1 MTRLLVVGAV
11 WPEPQSSAAGSH
23 ILQVLRP
30 FIRQGWD
37 VTYASTATNSEH
49 AVDLPS
55 LGVSIERAKTND
67 SDFDDLL
74 RSLQPEVV
82 IFDRFFIEEQFG
94 WRVEQHC
101 PNALR
106 ILNSEDLHSLRNA
119 RERARRK
126 GEALRESDLKN
137 EVARREVA
145 AILRSDLTLI
155 ISTHEMKVLRDQFG
169 IDPALLHYSPFMIEP
184 PTSLETDRMPTF
196 EDRRD
201 FFCVGNFR
209 HAPNWDGVQWL
220 KTEIWPLVRKR
231 LPDARLHIA
240 GAYASGEQM
249 ALHEPRDGFFI
260 DGRVENADL
269 RFLESRVCLAPL
281 RFGAGLKG
289 KLIDAMRNGTPS
301 VTTPIGSEAM
311 SGDLPW
317 GGEVEESPAS
327 IARAAVRLYDSK
339 LEWKRAQANGFR
351 ILENQ
356 FDRRRHEPRLVEQIA
371 LARQHLKQR
380 REHNFMGAMLRDH
393 HHRSTRYLSLW
404 IEAKNKL
411 AARKAE
417 S

>member
-1 MTRLLVVGAV
+1 M
-11 WPEPQSSAAGSH
+11 
-23 ILQVLRP
+23 
-30 FIRQGWD
+30 
-37 VTYASTATNSEH
+37 
-49 AVDLPS
+49 
-55 LGVSIERAKTND
+55 
-67 SDFDDLL
+67 
-74 RSLQPEVV
+74 
-82 IFDRFFIEEQFG
+82 
-94 WRVEQHC
+94 
-101 PNALR
+101 
-106 ILNSEDLHSLRNA
+106 RNA
-119 RERARRK
+119 RERACRK

-137 EVARREVA
+137 DVARREVA

-196 EDRRD
+196 EERRD

-231 LPDARLHIA
+231 LPDAHLHIA

-249 ALHEPRDGFFI
+249 ALHEPRDGFFM

-317 GGEVEESPAS
+317 GGDVEESPAS
-327 IARAAVRLYDSK
+327 IARAAVRLYNSK
-339 LEWKRAQANGFR
+339 LEWKRAQDNGFR
-351 ILENQ
+351 ILESE

-411 AARKAE
+411 AAQKAE